1 MNSLLELYSIN
12 SINRMENNDIVSAL
26 ISPVSELD
34 GTSNLQLLQ
43 RVSELENTL
52 ENESAKVKDLQSRLN
67 ALTTRNNELEIIAQR
82 SKVRDQAWKGII
94 GSSFPLLPG
103 LSDVNT
109 KISNIAISSK
119 TGHNNKS
126 GK

>member
-1 MNSLLELYSIN
+1 MDNH
-12 SINRMENNDIVSAL
+12 DIVAVL
-26 ISPVSELD
+26 ILPVSELD
-34 GTSNLQLLQ
+34 STSNLQLLQ

-52 ENESAKVKDLQSRLN
+52 DTESARVKDLQSRLN
-67 ALTTRNNELEIIAQR
+67 ALTSRNNELELIAQR
-82 SKVRDQAWKGII
+82 SKVRDLAWKGII

-109 KISNIAISSK
+109 KITNLTISRKAS
-119 TGHNNKS
+119 HNNKS